1 MTRHEKVGSIGGLA
15 RPILP
20 EPEFSECC
28 RIARA
33 LFHAAAASVCLRG
46 ESRTWTDLGSD
57 AGPQLRNAAE
67 MADGRPDWDWP
78 ALWCGDTR
86 TDPAFTGWLP
96 ASNADI
102 GFFASA
108 PFGPDQIGRLSVLD
122 TRPQAGSAEKIRLLT
137 DLAAMAGQIY
147 DLARAVRGA
156 TEREAEFRHLAEM
169 STDTIIRG
177 NLDGVRL
184 YVSPSIRALL
194 GYEPEELVGRKA
206 IDIAHPDD
214 IPNFRRFMQSVRN
227 GDIEVA
233 VIELR
238 LQHKNGAWV
247 WMEASLRLSRDP
259 DTQAPNGYVVSVRDV
274 GRRKLLEERLEQ
286 LASFDPLTG
295 LPNRS
300 QFSQRLQAA
309 LDRSSRIGESV
320 ALFYMDL
327 DNFKGINDTMGH
339 AAGDSVLKVCAA
351 RLRAELRQCDFVA
364 RLGGDEFTAILT
376 AGEPELPELA
386 QRLVSAVGVPIP
398 YGGQEFRVGLSV
410 GIARAPCD
418 GTSADILLS
427 AADRALYRAKA
438 AGRNTFRF

>member
-1 MTRHEKVGSIGGLA
+1 MTGYEKVGSIGGLA
-15 RPILP
+15 LPILP
-20 EPEFSECC
+20 APEFSECC

-33 LFHAAAASVCLRG
+33 LFNASAATVCLRG
-46 ESRTWTDLGSD
+46 EPRTWTDLGPD

-67 MADGRPDWDWP
+67 MADGRPDWEWP

-96 ASNADI
+96 AGNGDV

-108 PFGPDQIGRLSVLD
+108 PFGPDQVGRLSVLD
-122 TRPQAGSAEKIRLLT
+122 ARPQAGSPEKSRLLT

-177 NLDGVRL
+177 NLDGIRL
-184 YVSPSIRALL
+184 YVSPSIRTLL

-214 IPNFRRFMQSVRN
+214 IPNFGRFMQNVRD
-227 GDIEVA
+227 GHIDVA

-259 DTQAPNGYVVSVRDV
+259 DSQVPNGYVVSVRDV

-300 QFSQRLQAA
+300 QFSQRLQSA
-309 LDRSSRIGESV
+309 LDRSSGTGESV

-339 AAGDSVLKVCAA
+339 AAGDSVLRVCAA
-351 RLRAELRQCDFVA
+351 RLRAELRQDDFVA

-376 AGEPELPELA
+376 ADESELPELA
-386 QRLVSAVGVPIP
+386 QRLVSAVGAPIP
-398 YGGQEFRVGLSV
+398 HGGQEFRVGLSV
-410 GIARAPCD
+410 GIARAPRD
-418 GTSADILLS
+418 GTSPDVLLS

>member
-1 MTRHEKVGSIGGLA
+1 MTGHEKAGATDGIA
-15 RPILP
+15 RTILP
-20 EPEFSECC
+20 APDFSECC

-33 LFHAAAASVCLRG
+33 LFHAEVASVCLRG
-46 ESRTWTDLGSD
+46 ESRTWTDFGSG
-57 AGPQLRNAAE
+57 AGPELRNAAE
-67 MADGRPDWDWP
+67 MADGRPDWEWP

-86 TDPAFTGWLP
+86 TDQAFAGWLP
-96 ASNADI
+96 AGNADV

-108 PFGPDQIGRLSVLD
+108 PFGPDRIGRLSVLD
-122 TRPQAGSAEKIRLLT
+122 ARPQAGSAEKLRLLT

-147 DLARAVRGA
+147 DLARAVREA

-214 IPNFRRFMQSVRN
+214 VPNFRRFMQSVRD
-227 GDIEVA
+227 GHIDVA

-238 LQHKNGAWV
+238 LQHKEGGWI

-259 DTQAPNGYVVSVRDV
+259 DSQAPNGYVVSVRDV

-295 LPNRS
+295 LPNRT
-300 QFSQRLQAA
+300 QFSQRLHAA
-309 LDRSSRIGESV
+309 LDRSRRIGESI

-339 AAGDSVLKVCAA
+339 AAGDSVLKACAA
-351 RLRAELRQCDFVA
+351 RLRAELRQCDVVA

-376 AGEPELPELA
+376 ADESELPELA

-398 YGGQEFRVGLSV
+398 YGGRELRVGLSI
-410 GIARAPCD
+410 GIARAPRD
-418 GTSADILLS
+418 GTSPDVLLS